1 MTERGAT
8 LRPQGLPRTVWALGL
23 VSLFMDLSSETI
35 HALLPIFLTTT
46 LGASALALGL
56 IDGVAE
62 ATAQIAKVFSGAL
75 SDRLR
80 KRKLLVLLGYGL
92 AALTKPLFPLAA
104 APWQVLAARLA
115 DRIGKGIRGAPRDAL
130 IADVTP
136 TEIRGRAYGLRQ
148 ALDTAGAFAGPLAAI
163 GLMMLFAG
171 DIRAVFWFAIIPAV
185 IAVACVVFGVEDAAP
200 APAAASGEPAPLW
213 QNYRALK
220 ADYWAIVAVGAVF
233 TLARF
238 SEAFLILRAYQ
249 LGLPAALAPAV
260 LVAMNLVYMGAAYP
274 AGHLADR
281 IDRKL
286 LLFAGLGA
294 LIAAD
299 LALAFAG
306 ELIAAFAGIALW
318 GLHMALTQGVMAA
331 LIADRAPPALRG
343 TSFGVFNLAT
353 GVAML
358 CASVLAGALWDAF
371 GAKATFLAGAGFA
384 VLAALLL
391 VLLNQAAGGR
401 ARRNKK

>member
-80 KRKLLVLLGYGL
+80 KRKLLVLVGYAL
-92 AALTKPLFPLAA
+92 SALTKPLFPLAA

-200 APAAASGEPAPLW
+200 APAAASGEAAPLW

-358 CASVLAGALWDAF
+358 CANVLAGALWDAF
-371 GAKATFLAGAGFA
+371 GAKATFLAGAGFGA
-384 VLAALLL
+384 LAALLL